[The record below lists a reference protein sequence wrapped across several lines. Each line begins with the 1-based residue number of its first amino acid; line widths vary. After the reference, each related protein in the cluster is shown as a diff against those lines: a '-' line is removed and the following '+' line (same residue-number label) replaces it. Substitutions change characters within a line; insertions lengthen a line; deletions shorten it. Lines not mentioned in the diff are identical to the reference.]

1 MTVMKFQCVSLYKMT
16 FECTRPD
23 CSSAQLTPRFS
34 QSICKYAKLVNTF
47 IHINYIVEEMYLLMN
62 HWEIAYK

>member
-34 QSICKYAKLVNTF
+34 QSIYKYAKLVNTF
-47 IHINYIVEEMYLLMN
+47 IHIIYMVEEM
-62 HWEIAYK
+62 